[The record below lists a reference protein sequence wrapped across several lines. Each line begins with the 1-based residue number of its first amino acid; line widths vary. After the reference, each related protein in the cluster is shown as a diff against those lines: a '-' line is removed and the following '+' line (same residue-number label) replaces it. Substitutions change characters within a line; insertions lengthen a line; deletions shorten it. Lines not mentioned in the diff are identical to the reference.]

1 MLRLIFTL
9 FVGAIVGLFIGFGIH
24 TFDPPPAAPDLGGIE
39 LRQNPTDEE
48 VARIN
53 ASQKAYQAESER
65 YSREVSL
72 ISMGAAVV
80 LLAAS
85 LLLEQR
91 NPVMANGILLG
102 GLFMLVYGVG
112 RGFASRDTTALFV
125 ALGVALGIVLFLGF
139 RRFRPPGVGPPTPP
153 QDSDHPQPAGAA

>member
-9 FVGAIVGLFIGFGIH
+9 FVGAIVALFIGFGIH

-39 LRQNPTDEE
+39 MKQNPTDAE
-48 VARIN
+48 VAAIS
-53 ASQKAYQAESER
+53 AAQKIYQAQSEQ

-72 ISMGAAVV
+72 MSMGAAV
-80 LLAAS
+80 LLLGGS
-85 LLLEQR
+85 LLLERR

-125 ALGVALGIVLFLGF
+125 SLGVALGIVLLLGF
-139 RRFRPPGVGPPTPP
+139 RRFRP
-153 QDSDHPQPAGAA
+153 HPVSEDPAAPHAEVS